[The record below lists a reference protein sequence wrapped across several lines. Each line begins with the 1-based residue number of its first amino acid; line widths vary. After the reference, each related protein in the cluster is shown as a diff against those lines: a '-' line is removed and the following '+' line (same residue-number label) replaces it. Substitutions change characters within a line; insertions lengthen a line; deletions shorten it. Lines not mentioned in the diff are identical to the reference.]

1 MIERRSLR
9 ELKQLLN
16 GPRGRLVTLTGARQ
30 VGKTTL
36 VRQMHPDWSYLDLD
50 DPITRPMLAG
60 LSAEDWLSRYRKV
73 IVDEIQKVPSL
84 FETFKACYDRDPQF
98 HAILV
103 GSSQLMVLKGV
114 RESLSGRAALLEL
127 FPLMLSEIVAHRS
140 GHDRQAR
147 LIQFLAS
154 DSPADVL
161 ASWKDPLRRLDPS
174 SAIESNAWEK
184 MKTEGGM
191 PALWS
196 DVEWTDSDKRQWR
209 EDYVRTYLQK
219 DLADVAKLDHLEPFV
234 RLLRMACL
242 RTAQLANWNDLA
254 REAGISS
261 PSARTWMSHLEA
273 GYHAILLPPWFR
285 NREKRL
291 AKAPKLHILD
301 AGVRRAVLRKSGEVD
316 GPEFETAV
324 VAEFWKAIRTSRL
337 PVDTWHLRTSDG
349 REVDLLLERPD
360 GYIAIECK
368 SSSHVPPP
376 DARHLADLSTLLD
389 KPILAA
395 LVISEDSTFRRLT
408 HDSETWAVPA
418 NFLLS

>member
-161 ASWKDPLRRLDPS
+161 ASWKDPLRRLDSS
-174 SAIESNAWEK
+174 SAIESDAWEE

-191 PALWS
+191 HALWS

-219 DLADVAKLDHLEPFV
+219 DLADVAKLDHLEPF
-234 RLLRMACL
+234 
-242 RTAQLANWNDLA
+242 
-254 REAGISS
+254 
-261 PSARTWMSHLEA
+261 
-273 GYHAILLPPWFR
+273 
-285 NREKRL
+285 
-291 AKAPKLHILD
+291 
-301 AGVRRAVLRKSGEVD
+301 
-316 GPEFETAV
+316 
-324 VAEFWKAIRTSRL
+324 
-337 PVDTWHLRTSDG
+337 
-349 REVDLLLERPD
+349 
-360 GYIAIECK
+360 
-368 SSSHVPPP
+368 
-376 DARHLADLSTLLD
+376 
-389 KPILAA
+389 
-395 LVISEDSTFRRLT
+395 
-408 HDSETWAVPA
+408 
-418 NFLLS
+418 